1 MRQRLGEMLIEAG
14 AIDQAQLKSAL
25 ADQRRWGRPLGRTL
39 VEMRLIREE
48 DLVRVLAKQLG
59 MQSVDLDQM
68 NISDRV
74 IELVPAH
81 IARQHN
87 VVPFAQPMKFLD
99 VAMLDPTNLGVVDE
113 IRIRTQLNV
122 RPFLAGPKM
131 IERNIER
138 YYGASTRLS
147 AEIEI
152 PIMADVTVKKD
163 RDEVSLASVEVRD
176 GLRTYQHRT
185 GPSPTAPPPPL
196 SDDLRPS
203 GRIGPPPLAQP
214 GLPVASRDREIDAL
228 QSRISM
234 LEAIVQ
240 RDEAVLR
247 KLLSLLIEKGIA
259 TREEI
264 IERLG

>member
-1 MRQRLGEMLIEAG
+1 MLIEAG

-39 VEMRLIREE
+39 VEMRLIKEE

-59 MQSVDLDQM
+59 LQAIDLDKLT
-68 NISDRV
+68 IPPHV

-81 IARQHN
+81 IARQYN

-99 VAMLDPTNLGVVDE
+99 IAMLDPTNLGIVDE

-122 RPFLAGPKM
+122 RAYMAGPKM

-138 YYGASTRLS
+138 YYGASTRMS
-147 AEIEI
+147 AEFEI
-152 PIMADVTVKKD
+152 PIVADVQVKKD
-163 RDEVSLASVEVRD
+163 RDEVSIAAVEVRD
-176 GLRTYQHRT
+176 GLRTYQHR
-185 GPSPTAPPPPL
+185 APL
-196 SDDLRPS
+196 QDELVPS
-203 GRIGPPPLAQP
+203 GRPSQRPGMAPPVTTPSLSI
-214 GLPVASRDREIDAL
+214 ASRDKEIDAL
-228 QSRISM
+228 QARISM
-234 LEAIVQ
+234 LEATVQ
-240 RDEAVLR
+240 RDEQVLR
-247 KLLSLLIEKGIA
+247 KLLALLIEKGIA

>member
-1 MRQRLGEMLIEAG
+1 MLIEAG

-59 MQSVDLDQM
+59 LEPVNLDELT
-68 NISDRV
+68 IPERV
-74 IELVPAH
+74 IELVPSH

-87 VVPFAQPMKFLD
+87 VVPFGQVMKFLD

-122 RPFLAGPKM
+122 RPYLAGPKM

-138 YYGASTRLS
+138 YYGATTRMS

-176 GLRTYQHRT
+176 GLRTYARRAPTPT
-185 GPSPTAPPPPL
+185 GTPPIA
-196 SDDLRPS
+196 DDLRPS
-203 GRIGPPPLAQP
+203 GRLTGPPPLAQ
-214 GLPVASRDREIDAL
+214 PVASRDREIDAL
-228 QSRISM
+228 QARISM

>member
-1 MRQRLGEMLIEAG
+1 MLIEAG

-39 VEMRLIREE
+39 VELRLIREE

-59 MQSVDLDQM
+59 VPSVDLDKLEVAEY
-68 NISDRV
+68 V

-81 IARQHN
+81 IAKQHN
-87 VVPFAQPMKFLD
+87 VVPFAQVMKFLD
-99 VAMLDPTNLGVVDE
+99 VAMLDPTNLGVIDE

-122 RPFLAGPKM
+122 RPYMAGPKM
-131 IERNIER
+131 IERNLER
-138 YYGASTRLS
+138 FYGVRTRMS
-147 AEIEI
+147 EEFEI
-152 PIMADVTVKKD
+152 PIVNEIPVKKD
-163 RDEVSLASVEVRD
+163 RDEVSMPSTEVRD
-176 GLRTYQHRT
+176 GLRTYPQRASSQT
-185 GPSPTAPPPPL
+185 SPPAFGDPP
-196 SDDLRPS
+196 RA
-203 GRIGPPPLAQP
+203 RIPTNTGPPPLGPEINLAS
-214 GLPVASRDREIDAL
+214 LPIASRDREIDAL
-228 QSRISM
+228 QSRISL

-247 KLLSLLIEKGIA
+247 KLLALLIEKGLA